1 LQADVEP
8 HPNYMYEATQ
18 VWEFDDGNTVSDGPG
33 IGHLLNPSGIIRIYP
48 LDVDNV
54 STLSVCLTVEMAD
67 IAIPLFT
74 FSCLSMLIIV
84 KQKQKLEL

>member
-1 LQADVEP
+1 
-8 HPNYMYEATQ
+8 M
-18 VWEFDDGNTVSDGPG
+18 
-33 IGHLLNPSGIIRIYP
+33 IRIYP

-74 FSCLSMLIIV
+74 SSCLSMLIIV